1 MSASKEIDKSDFM
14 AIESTLH
21 LSKVSIFNVSITFFE
36 KKNVKLYYE
45 LIIHTLS
52 FSVTQYLRKN
62 SNNMFI
68 LTCTYSNL

>member
-14 AIESTLH
+14 SIESTLH
-21 LSKVSIFNVSITFFE
+21 LSKVSIFNVSNKFLE
-36 KKNVKLYYE
+36 KKNLQLYYE

-62 SNNMFI
+62 SDNMFI
-68 LTCTYSNL
+68 LTCTYSNV